1 LARQKNEGK
10 CYVLLTGK
18 IFQYCV
24 AKQYSSWNVT
34 NLKQMIKLMVDFK
47 NFSKSVIPYILNISL
62 LIMLMLSFTGC
73 QLIGDIFRAGVWV
86 GIIIVIIV
94 IALLVWIIRKFIS

>member
-1 LARQKNEGK
+1 V
-10 CYVLLTGK
+10 Y
-18 IFQYCV
+18 

-34 NLKQMIKLMVDFK
+34 KLNKIIKLMVDFK
-47 NFSKSVIPYILNISL
+47 NFSKSVIPYILNVSL

-94 IALLVWIIRKFIS
+94 IALLIWIIRKFIS

>member
-1 LARQKNEGK
+1 
-10 CYVLLTGK
+10 
-18 IFQYCV
+18 
-24 AKQYSSWNVT
+24 
-34 NLKQMIKLMVDFK
+34 MVDFK